1 MKIIDFTQ
9 ISTSHMS
16 ALAAG
21 VLGLVSHQIFR
32 RNEPTI

>member
-1 MKIIDFTQ
+1 
-9 ISTSHMS
+9 MS